1 MMFTLLRSLFRIE
14 YRLLLQCAAY
24 CIIIRQLM
32 ERYREQKKDL
42 HMVFI
47 DLEKAYD
54 NTEKRHVV
62 GLGEAK
68 SPNYTLP
75 SSRICTKM

>member
-1 MMFTLLRSLFRIE
+1 
-14 YRLLLQCAAY
+14 
-24 CIIIRQLM
+24 M
-32 ERYREQKKDL
+32 ERYREQKNDFK
-42 HMVFI
+42 MVFI

-54 NTEKRHVV
+54 NIEKRHLV

-68 SPNYTLP
+68 NPNYTLP